1 MNSRTGRAVRLGI
14 FTVLLISGPCL
25 GAAQSARPSLTLQVT
40 DFDSDN
46 ASPVGQRIEL
56 AQASKVPMGIEWL
69 DVLNEKPSPPQHMR
83 RVTLRQILYSIL
95 RQYPGY
101 TFELNNGVIEVFAT
115 RLARDEK
122 NFLNIRIPQFHLDR
136 VNLYQASYELGN
148 AIRDVVQ
155 PRPGYGG
162 GFGQPPN
169 PRTGFDVSNI
179 SLVTHNLAVRRVLDR
194 IAAAQGNAVWV

>member
-1 MNSRTGRAVRLGI
+1 
-14 FTVLLISGPCL
+14 
-25 GAAQSARPSLTLQVT
+25 
-40 DFDSDN
+40 
-46 ASPVGQRIEL
+46 VGQLIEL

-179 SLVTHNLAVRRVLDR
+179 SLVTHNLAVRGVLDR
-194 IAAAQGNAVWV
+194 IAAVQGNAVWVVRLKQSQMMSNGRFYAQTVSAMNKEAALDFQWEFIRLKDLTSK